1 MKFLQ
6 HISLLAAVIYLS
18 ACDKTPLTTTTIPL
32 SQAYDTLVLADVF
45 DVELVQD
52 SLSFLE
58 ISGNPKFVN
67 HIKADMENNTLTVH
81 NENRWRWLYPEKN
94 KIGLTLHFN
103 HLAKI
108 IANETCN
115 IHNEKAIVA
124 NELGLVLKSKLNQ
137 AQLNLNCQTFYF
149 WNNFPCGGMLTL
161 QGTCHEVKL
170 WNYALMQVNA
180 TELSSHLA
188 RIENASKGDIRV
200 YCIDSMFYKIK
211 GVGNIEVFGNPSYLV
226 DLGSS
231 GPGKLFVH

>member
-6 HISLLAAVIYLS
+6 HISLLAAILYLS
-18 ACDKTPLTTTTIPL
+18 ACEKTPLTSATIPL

-58 ISGNPKFVN
+58 INGNPKFVS
-67 HIKADMENNTLTVH
+67 HIKAQLENNTLTVH

-94 KIGLTLHFN
+94 NIRLTLHFKQ
-103 HLAKI
+103 LAKI
-108 IANETCN
+108 IANETCYL
-115 IHNEKAIVA
+115 HNEKAIVA

-161 QGTCHEVKL
+161 QGTCNEVKL
-170 WNYALMQVNA
+170 WNYALMQVHAN
-180 TELSSHLA
+180 ELSTHIA

-200 YCIDSMFYKIK
+200 YCSDSMFYKIK
-211 GVGNIEVFGNPSYLV
+211 GAGNIEVFGNPTFLV

-231 GPGKLFVH
+231 GSGKLIVQ

>member
-6 HISLLAAVIYLS
+6 HPLLFIAVIYLS
-18 ACDKTPLTTTTIPL
+18 ACDKTTLISSTIPL
-32 SQAYDTLVLADVF
+32 SQPYDTLVFADVF

-58 ISGNPKFVN
+58 ITGNPKFIS
-67 HIKADMENNTLTVH
+67 HIKAELENNTLTVH

-94 KIGLTLHFN
+94 KIRLTLHFN
-103 HLAKI
+103 QLARI

-115 IHNEKAIVA
+115 IRSEKAIVA

-149 WNNFPCGGMLTL
+149 WNNFPCGGMLKL
-161 QGTCHEVKL
+161 SGTCHEVKL

-180 TELSSHLA
+180 TELSSHIA
-188 RIENASKGDIRV
+188 RIENASKGDIRM
-200 YCIDSMFYKIK
+200 YCSDSLFYKIK
-211 GVGNIEVFGNPSYLV
+211 GAGNIEVFGNPSFLI

-231 GPGKLFVH
+231 GPGKLIVK